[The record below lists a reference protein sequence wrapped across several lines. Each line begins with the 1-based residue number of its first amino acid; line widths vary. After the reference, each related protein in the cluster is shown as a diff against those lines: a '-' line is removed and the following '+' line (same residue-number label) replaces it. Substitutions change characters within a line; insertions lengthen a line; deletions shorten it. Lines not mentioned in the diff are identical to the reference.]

1 MREIGLYMKY
11 EIKIAYNFLAKSKGQ
26 TLFLLTA
33 IATGVA
39 VQVFISSLIVSLQNS
54 IIDTV
59 LGNIPH
65 IVIED
70 GNTRDSLIQKDSV
83 YNYGNFINE
92 RDKISNYESLIT
104 LLKTNREIKDV
115 VPTLEGN
122 ALYERQGKS
131 LALQIRGVDLDSGD
145 SMFKVKEKIY
155 LGDKNIDSDKILIG
169 KRISEDFNLSPRDIM
184 NITLPGGDKE
194 KFRINGIFDL
204 ENQQFNNGLVYMD
217 IVRAQRIF
225 NKKGYV
231 NKINI
236 QLKNIF
242 LGEKI
247 AADIESNFPDLKAT
261 SWMKDGKQLL
271 NALRSQTI
279 STTVIQGVILLSTTL
294 SIASVLYI
302 TVVQKTK
309 EIGILKAIGA
319 NDFSIGFIFLF
330 QGAIV
335 GFLGALLGCG
345 IGVFLI
351 KLFEWGAKPNFPI
364 ELRGILILRVLL
376 FSTISGVIAAYI
388 PGKKSMKLDPI
399 EVIKGE

>member
-1 MREIGLYMKY
+1 MRY
-11 EIKIAYNFLAKSKGQ
+11 EIKIAYNFLSKSKGQ

-39 VQVFISSLIVSLQNS
+39 VQVFISSLVVSLQNN

-65 IVIED
+65 IVVED
-70 GNTRDSLIQKDSV
+70 GNTRDSLIQENNI
-83 YNYGNFINE
+83 YNYGNFTSE
-92 RDKISNYESLIT
+92 RDKISNYESLINS
-104 LLKTNREIKDV
+104 LKDNREIKNI

-131 LALQIRGVDLDSGD
+131 TALQIRGVDLDSGD
-145 SMFKVKEKIY
+145 SMFKVKEKVY
-155 LGDKNIDSDKILIG
+155 LGDKTVDSDKILVG
-169 KRISEDFNLSPRDIM
+169 KRISEDFNLSPKDIM
-184 NITLPGGDKE
+184 NITLPAGDKE

-204 ENQQFNNGLVYMD
+204 ENQQFNNGLIYMD
-217 IVRAQRIF
+217 ILKAQRIF
-225 NKKGYV
+225 DKKGYV

-247 AADIESNFPDLKAT
+247 ALDIEKAFPDLKAT

-271 NALRSQTI
+271 NALRAQTI
-279 STTVIQGVILLSTTL
+279 STTVIQGVVLLSTTL

-335 GFLGALLGCG
+335 GFLGALLGCL
-345 IGVFLI
+345 IGLFLI
-351 KLFEWGAKPNFPI
+351 KIFEWGAKPSFVI
-364 ELRGILILRVLL
+364 DLRGLLLLRILI
-376 FSTISGVIAAYI
+376 FSTVSGVIAAYI
-388 PGKKSMKLDPI
+388 PGKKSMKLDPV

>member
-1 MREIGLYMKY
+1 MRY
-11 EIKIAYNFLAKSKGQ
+11 EIKIAYNFLSKSKGQ

-39 VQVFISSLIVSLQNS
+39 VQVFISSLVVSLQNN

-65 IVIED
+65 IVVED
-70 GNTRDSLIQKDSV
+70 GNTRDSLIQENNI
-83 YNYGNFINE
+83 YNYGNFTSE
-92 RDKISNYESLIT
+92 RDKISNYESLINS
-104 LLKTNREIKDV
+104 LKDNREIKNI

-131 LALQIRGVDLDSGD
+131 TALQIRGVDLDSGD
-145 SMFKVKEKIY
+145 SMFKVKEKVY
-155 LGDKNIDSDKILIG
+155 LGDKTVDSDKILVG
-169 KRISEDFNLSPRDIM
+169 KRISEDFNLSPKDIM
-184 NITLPGGDKE
+184 NITLPVGDKE

-204 ENQQFNNGLVYMD
+204 ENQQFNNGLIYMD
-217 IVRAQRIF
+217 ILKAQRIF
-225 NKKGYV
+225 DKKGYV

-247 AADIESNFPDLKAT
+247 ALDIEKAFPDLKAT

-271 NALRSQTI
+271 NALRAQTI
-279 STTVIQGVILLSTTL
+279 STTVIQGVVLLSTTL

-319 NDFSIGFIFLF
+319 NDFSIEFIFLF

-335 GFLGALLGCG
+335 GFLGALLGCL
-345 IGVFLI
+345 IGLFLI
-351 KLFEWGAKPNFPI
+351 KIFEWGAKPSFVI
-364 ELRGILILRVLL
+364 ELRGLLILRILI
-376 FSTISGVIAAYI
+376 FSTVSGVIAAYI
-388 PGKKSMKLDPI
+388 PGKKSMKLDPV

>member
-1 MREIGLYMKY
+1 MRY
-11 EIKIAYNFLAKSKGQ
+11 EIKIAYNFLSKSKGQ

-39 VQVFISSLIVSLQNS
+39 VQVFISSLVVSLQNN

-65 IVIED
+65 IVVED
-70 GNTRDSLIQKDSV
+70 GNTRDSLIQENNI
-83 YNYGNFINE
+83 YNYGNFTSE
-92 RDKISNYESLIT
+92 RDKISNYESLINS
-104 LLKTNREIKDV
+104 LKDNREIKNI

-131 LALQIRGVDLDSGD
+131 TALQIRGVDLDSGD
-145 SMFKVKEKIY
+145 SMFKVKEKVY
-155 LGDKNIDSDKILIG
+155 LGDKTVDSDKILVG
-169 KRISEDFNLSPRDIM
+169 KRISEDFNLSPKDIM
-184 NITLPGGDKE
+184 NITLPAGDKE

-204 ENQQFNNGLVYMD
+204 ENQQFNNGLIYMD
-217 IVRAQRIF
+217 ILKAQRIF
-225 NKKGYV
+225 DKKGYV

-247 AADIESNFPDLKAT
+247 ALDIEKAFPDLKAT

-271 NALRSQTI
+271 NALRAQTI
-279 STTVIQGVILLSTTL
+279 STTVIQGVVLLSTTL

-335 GFLGALLGCG
+335 GFLGALLGCL
-345 IGVFLI
+345 IGLFLI
-351 KLFEWGAKPNFPI
+351 KIFEWGAKPSFVI
-364 ELRGILILRVLL
+364 DLRGLLILRILI
-376 FSTISGVIAAYI
+376 FSTVSGVIAAYI
-388 PGKKSMKLDPI
+388 PGKKSMKLDPV

>member
-1 MREIGLYMKY
+1 MRY
-11 EIKIAYNFLAKSKGQ
+11 EIKIAYNFLSKSKGQ

-39 VQVFISSLIVSLQNS
+39 VQVFISSLVVSLQNN

-65 IVIED
+65 IVVED
-70 GNTRDSLIQKDSV
+70 GNTRDSLIQKNNI
-83 YNYGNFINE
+83 YNYGNFTSE
-92 RDKISNYESLIT
+92 RDKISNYESLINS
-104 LLKTNREIKDV
+104 LKDNREIKNI

-131 LALQIRGVDLDSGD
+131 TALQIRGVDLDSGD
-145 SMFKVKEKIY
+145 SMFKVKEKVY
-155 LGDKNIDSDKILIG
+155 LGDKTVDSDKILVG
-169 KRISEDFNLSPRDIM
+169 KRISEDFNLSPKDIM
-184 NITLPGGDKE
+184 NITLPAGDKE

-204 ENQQFNNGLVYMD
+204 ENQQFNNGLIYMD
-217 IVRAQRIF
+217 ILKAQRIF
-225 NKKGYV
+225 DKKGYV

-247 AADIESNFPDLKAT
+247 ALDIEKAFPDLKAT

-271 NALRSQTI
+271 NALRAQTI
-279 STTVIQGVILLSTTL
+279 STTVIQGVVLLSTTL

-335 GFLGALLGCG
+335 GFLGALLGCL
-345 IGVFLI
+345 IGLFLI
-351 KLFEWGAKPNFPI
+351 KIFEWGAKPSFVI
-364 ELRGILILRVLL
+364 DLRGLLILRILI
-376 FSTISGVIAAYI
+376 FSTVSGVIAAYI
-388 PGKKSMKLDPI
+388 PGKKSMKLDPV

>member
-1 MREIGLYMKY
+1 MRY

-39 VQVFISSLIVSLQNS
+39 VQVFISSLIVSLQNN

-65 IVIED
+65 VVIED
-70 GNTRDSLIQKDSV
+70 GNTRDSIIKNGNI
-83 YNYGNFINE
+83 YNYGNFTNE
-92 RDKISNYESLIT
+92 RDKISNYESLIN
-104 LLKTNREIKDV
+104 LLKSKKEIKNI

-122 ALYERQGKS
+122 VLYERQGKS
-131 LALQIRGVDLDSGD
+131 VALQIRGVDLNSGD
-145 SMFKVKEKIY
+145 KMFKVKEKIY
-155 LGDKNIDSDKILIG
+155 LGDKSVDSDKILIG
-169 KRISEDFNLSPRDIM
+169 KRISEDFNLSPKDIM
-184 NITLPGGDKE
+184 NITLPTGDKE

-217 IVRAQRIF
+217 IQRAQRIF

-231 NKINI
+231 NRINI
-236 QLKNIF
+236 QLNNIF
-242 LGEKI
+242 LGESI
-247 AADIESNFPDLKAT
+247 ALDIENNFPDLKVT

-319 NDFSIGFIFLF
+319 TDFSIGFIFLF

-345 IGVFLI
+345 IGLFLI
-351 KLFEWGAKPNFPI
+351 KIFEWGAKPSFII
-364 ELRGILILRVLL
+364 ELKMMLILRILL
-376 FSTISGVIAAYI
+376 FSTISGIIAAYI
-388 PGKKSMKLDPI
+388 PSKKSMKLDPI

>member
-1 MREIGLYMKY
+1 MRY
-11 EIKIAYNFLAKSKGQ
+11 EIKIAYNFLSKSKGQ

-39 VQVFISSLIVSLQNS
+39 VQVFISSLVVSLQNN

-65 IVIED
+65 IVVED
-70 GNTRDSLIQKDSV
+70 GNTRDSLIQENNI
-83 YNYGNFINE
+83 YNYGNFTSE
-92 RDKISNYESLIT
+92 RDKISNYESLINS
-104 LLKTNREIKDV
+104 LKGNREIKNI

-131 LALQIRGVDLDSGD
+131 TALQIRGVDLDSGD
-145 SMFKVKEKIY
+145 SMFKVKEKVY
-155 LGDKNIDSDKILIG
+155 LGDKTVDSDKILVG
-169 KRISEDFNLSPRDIM
+169 KRISEDFNLSPKDIM
-184 NITLPGGDKE
+184 NITLPAGDKE

-204 ENQQFNNGLVYMD
+204 ENQQFNNGLIYMD
-217 IVRAQRIF
+217 ILKAQRIF
-225 NKKGYV
+225 DKKGYV

-247 AADIESNFPDLKAT
+247 ALDIEKAFPDLKAT

-271 NALRSQTI
+271 NALRAQTI
-279 STTVIQGVILLSTTL
+279 STTVIQGVVLLSTTL

-335 GFLGALLGCG
+335 GFLGALLGCL
-345 IGVFLI
+345 IGLFLI
-351 KLFEWGAKPNFPI
+351 KIFEWGAKPSFVI
-364 ELRGILILRVLL
+364 DLRGLLILRILI
-376 FSTISGVIAAYI
+376 FSTVSGVIAAYI
-388 PGKKSMKLDPI
+388 PGKKSMKLDPV

>member
-1 MREIGLYMKY
+1 MRY
-11 EIKIAYNFLAKSKGQ
+11 EIKIAYNFLSKSKGQ

-39 VQVFISSLIVSLQNS
+39 VQVFISSLVVSLQNN

-65 IVIED
+65 IVVED
-70 GNTRDSLIQKDSV
+70 GNTRDSLIQENNI
-83 YNYGNFINE
+83 YNYGNFTSE
-92 RDKISNYESLIT
+92 RDKISNYESLINS
-104 LLKTNREIKDV
+104 LKDNREIKNI

-131 LALQIRGVDLDSGD
+131 TALQIRGVDLDSGD
-145 SMFKVKEKIY
+145 SMFKVKEKVY
-155 LGDKNIDSDKILIG
+155 LGDKTVDSDKILVG
-169 KRISEDFNLSPRDIM
+169 KRISEDFNLSPKDIM
-184 NITLPGGDKE
+184 NITLPVGDKE

-204 ENQQFNNGLVYMD
+204 ENQQFNNGLIYMD
-217 IVRAQRIF
+217 ILKAQRIF
-225 NKKGYV
+225 DKKGYV

-247 AADIESNFPDLKAT
+247 ALDIEKAFPDLKAT

-271 NALRSQTI
+271 NALRAQTI
-279 STTVIQGVILLSTTL
+279 STTVIQGVVLLSTTL

-335 GFLGALLGCG
+335 GFLGALLGCL
-345 IGVFLI
+345 IGLFLI
-351 KLFEWGAKPNFPI
+351 KIFEWGAKPSFVI
-364 ELRGILILRVLL
+364 ELRGLLILRILI
-376 FSTISGVIAAYI
+376 FSTVSGVIAAYI
-388 PGKKSMKLDPI
+388 PGKKSMKLDPV